1 MGSTVNH
8 IRISRYGSTLHITLG
23 VVAYALLGE
32 PKQLCINESSM
43 TLSLPTLNTR
53 NARKVCGKQH
63 TVVYTPVRWDDRID
77 GCYEYDVVDGTLFLT
92 GKIKQV

>member
-8 IRISRYGSTLHITLG
+8 IRINRYGSTLHITLG

-53 NARKVCGKQH
+53 NARKVSGRQH
-63 TVVYTPVRWDDRID
+63 ILVYRPVMWDDNIL
-77 GCYEYDVVDGTLFLT
+77 GCYEYEVVDGTLFLNK
-92 GKIKQV
+92 KI